1 MKHGMYQPIVKINL
15 CYFHYLNDTI
25 WADYKSLTSGS
36 CPKQKIIFTA
46 TLVKTPE
53 MYFSTYSCYW
63 KTKLVHSIKYCITH
77 RGNAT

>member
-46 TLVKTPE
+46 TLVKLLKCTFPLILAIG
-53 MYFSTYSCYW
+53 
-63 KTKLVHSIKYCITH
+63 KL
-77 RGNAT
+77 N